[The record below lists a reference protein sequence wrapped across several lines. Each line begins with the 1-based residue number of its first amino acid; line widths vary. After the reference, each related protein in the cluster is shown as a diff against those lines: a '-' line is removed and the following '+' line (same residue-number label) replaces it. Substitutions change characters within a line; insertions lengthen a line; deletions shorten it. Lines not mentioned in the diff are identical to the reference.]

1 MRSRLKLALRPL
13 LARLYWP
20 VMNRL
25 RDHRVESPSVS
36 FGAQIGLRSIIRAG
50 VHAERHLA
58 LGDFSYISGPGT
70 YVEAARIG
78 RFCSIARQ
86 TVIGVSGKDMARVTT
101 HDFITAPDYGR
112 LTNRVTLPEQK
123 PAPVIGNDVWIGIN
137 AVIMR
142 GVTIGDGA
150 VIGAN
155 AVVSRDVPPY
165 AVVGGNPARH
175 IRDRVPPEQAAALQ
189 RIRWWDWSPE
199 DLQARVPDF
208 FDVQHFIEKYDP
220 GGKSTHDP
228 EPNVVSPD
236 KAG

>member
-1 MRSRLKLALRPL
+1 MRSPLKLALRPV
-13 LARLYWP
+13 LAMLYWP

-25 RDHRVESPSVS
+25 RDHRVESRFVS
-36 FGAQIGLRSIIRAG
+36 FGARIGLRSIIRAG
-50 VHAERHLA
+50 VHAGRNLE

-70 YVEAARIG
+70 FVEAARIG

-112 LTNRVTLPEQK
+112 LTTRVSLPEQK

-142 GVTIGDGA
+142 GVAIGDGA

-155 AVVSRDVPPY
+155 AVVTRDVPPY
-165 AVVGGNPARH
+165 AVVGGNPAHH
-175 IRDRVPPEQAAALQ
+175 IRDRFPREQAAALQ
-189 RIRWWDWSPE
+189 RIRWWDCTPQQ
-199 DLQARVPDF
+199 LQERVPDF
-208 FDVQHFIEKYDP
+208 FDVQHFIKKYDP
-220 GGKSTHDP
+220 GVKSTQETVGHI
-228 EPNVVSPD
+228 VSSD
-236 KAG
+236 KTG

>member
-1 MRSRLKLALRPL
+1 MRSRLKLALRPV
-13 LARLYWP
+13 LAMLYWP

-25 RDHRVESPSVS
+25 RDHQVESRFVS
-36 FGAQIGLRSIIRAG
+36 FGARIGLRAIIRAG
-50 VHAERHLA
+50 VHAERNLE

-70 YVEAARIG
+70 FVEAARIG

-112 LTNRVTLPEQK
+112 LTKNVRPPQQK

-165 AVVGGNPARH
+165 TVFGGNPARH
-175 IRDRVPPEQAAALQ
+175 IRDRFPPEQAAALQ
-189 RIRWWDWSPE
+189 RIRWWDWTPQQ
-199 DLQARVPDF
+199 LQDRVSDF
-208 FDVQHFIEKYDP
+208 FDVQQFIEKYDP
-220 GGKSTHDP
+220 GEKSPSGAAADIAST
-228 EPNVVSPD
+228 E

>member
-1 MRSRLKLALRPL
+1 MRARLKLALRPV
-13 LARLYWP
+13 LAMLYWQ

-25 RDHRVESPSVS
+25 RDHQVESRFVS
-36 FGAQIGLRSIIRAG
+36 LGARIGLRSIIRAG
-50 VHAERHLA
+50 VYAERSLE

-70 YVEAARIG
+70 FVEAARIG

-175 IRDRVPPEQAAALQ
+175 IRDRFSPEQAAALQ
-189 RIRWWDWSPE
+189 RIRWWDWTPQQ
-199 DLQARVPDF
+199 LQERVPDF
-208 FDVQHFIEKYDP
+208 FDVQSFIEKYDP
-220 GGKSTHDP
+220 GGKSTQAQGSHI
-228 EPNVVSPD
+228 VSSD

>member
-1 MRSRLKLALRPL
+1 MRSRLKLTLRPV
-13 LARLYWP
+13 LAMLYWP

-25 RDHRVESPSVS
+25 RDHRVESRFVS

-50 VHAERHLA
+50 VHAGRSLE

-70 YVEAARIG
+70 FVEAARIG

-155 AVVSRDVPPY
+155 AVVSRDVLPY

-175 IRDRVPPEQAAALQ
+175 IRDRFPAEQVAALQ
-189 RIRWWDWSPE
+189 RIRWWDWTPQQ
-199 DLQARVPDF
+199 LQDRVPDF

-220 GGKSTHDP
+220 GVKSTSGAVADIAP
-228 EPNVVSPD
+228 TE